1 MRRKI
6 AITGATGLIGR
17 ELCRKL
23 HEEGDEVTVFTR
35 EIKKGKELFP
45 YLTDFVEWDYNKP
58 ELWKNELNG
67 KDTVV
72 HLAGANIFGERWTNS
87 YKRTIMDSRKS
98 ATKIL
103 VDSIGELKNKPKTF
117 ISSSAVGYY
126 GDKENDIITEESPSG
141 TDFLSMVCRS
151 WEFEAKQVEKFGVRR
166 VSIRTGIVLSSK
178 EGALKK
184 MLLPFRLFAGGSIG
198 KGDQWFPWIHIE
210 DIINV
215 YLFVLNNEI
224 SGVLNGTSPN
234 PVTMREFAKTLGK
247 VLHRPSFFTVPEFVL
262 KLAVGEGA
270 QSILSSLRVIPQKLI
285 KNSFKFKYDHLEPA
299 LNSLLLEI

>member
-1 MRRKI
+1 MHRKI

-35 EIKKGKELFP
+35 GIKKGKELFP

-126 GDKENDIITEESPSG
+126 GDKGNDIITEESPSG
-141 TDFLSMVCRS
+141 TDFLSSVCES
-151 WEFEAKQVEKFGVRR
+151 WEYEAMQVERFNVRR

-285 KNSFKFKYDHLEPA
+285 KNSFKFKYEHLEPA
-299 LNSLLLEI
+299 LISLL

>member
-35 EIKKGKELFP
+35 GIKKGKELFP

-126 GDKENDIITEESPSG
+126 GDKGNDIITEESPSG

-299 LNSLLLEI
+299 LTSLLLEI

>member
-35 EIKKGKELFP
+35 GIKKGKELFP

-126 GDKENDIITEESPSG
+126 GDKGDDIITEESPSG
-141 TDFLSMVCRS
+141 TDFLSMVCKS

-198 KGDQWFPWIHIE
+198 KGDQWLPWIHIE

-234 PVTMREFAKTLGK
+234 PIPMREFAKTLGE

-262 KLAVGEGA
+262 KLAIGEGA
-270 QSILSSLRVIPQKLI
+270 QSILSSLRVVPQKLI

-299 LNSLLLEI
+299 LTSLLLEI

>member
-35 EIKKGKELFP
+35 GIKKGKELFP

-126 GDKENDIITEESPSG
+126 GDKGDDIITEESPSG

-234 PVTMREFAKTLGK
+234 PVTMKEFAKTLGK

-285 KNSFKFKYDHLEPA
+285 ENSFQFKYEYLEPA
-299 LNSLLLEI
+299 LISLL

>member
-1 MRRKI
+1 MHRKI

-35 EIKKGKELFP
+35 GIKKGKELFP
-45 YLTDFVEWDYNKP
+45 YLTDFVELDYNKP

-72 HLAGANIFGERWTNS
+72 HFAGANIFGERWTNS
-87 YKRTIMDSRKS
+87 YKKTIMNSRKS

-117 ISSSAVGYY
+117 ISSAAVGYY
-126 GDKENDIITEESPSG
+126 GDKGDDIITEESPSG
-141 TDFLSMVCRS
+141 TDFLFMFCRS
-151 WEFEAKQVEKFGVRR
+151 WEYEARQVEKFDVRR
-166 VSIRTGIVLSSK
+166 VSIRTGIVLSSD

-184 MLLPFRLFAGGSIG
+184 MILPFKLFAGGSIG
-198 KGDQWFPWIHIE
+198 KGNQWFPWIHIE
-210 DIINV
+210 DIIGA
-215 YLFVLNNEI
+215 YLFALNNEFM
-224 SGVLNGTSPN
+224 GVLNGTSPN

-247 VLHRPSFFTVPEFVL
+247 VLHRPSFFTVPEFML

-270 QSILSSLRVIPQKLI
+270 QSILSSLRVIPQELI
-285 KNSFKFKYDHLEPA
+285 KNSFQFKYKYLEPA
-299 LNSLLLEI
+299 LTSLL